1 MASNYHFKNGAA
13 RRWSRGSMKFG
24 QSWDAEAQARHNS
37 KRGKK
42 WHKKYILSEQQELAE
57 TVKRQM
63 ED

>member
-1 MASNYHFKNGAA
+1 MGKQFCFKNGRS

-24 QSWDAEAQARHNS
+24 QIWDAEAQARHNS